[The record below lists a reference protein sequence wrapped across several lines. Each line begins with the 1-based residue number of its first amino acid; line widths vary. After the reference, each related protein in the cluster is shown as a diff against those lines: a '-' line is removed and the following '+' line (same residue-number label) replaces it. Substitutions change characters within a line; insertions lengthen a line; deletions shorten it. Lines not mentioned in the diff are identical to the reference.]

1 MSILTGRKI
10 HSNQWQ
16 VLPFDDD
23 VVKKVNSLASS
34 EGQPNLH
41 DGNVVFGLSL
51 SKPMTNQEIEEFEQI
66 EAENE
71 SNVNDGLGAGEAEIA
86 RDDIHIIPVDDEEY
100 SGDGVLNP
108 ADSELELDPM
118 DNE

>member
-16 VLPFDDD
+16 ALPFDDD
-23 VVKKVNSLASS
+23 VVEKVESLASS
-34 EGQPNLH
+34 EGQQHLH

-51 SKPMTNQEIEEFEQI
+51 SEPMKNQEIEEVEQT

-71 SNVNDGLGAGEAEIA
+71 SNMNDGMGAGEAEI
-86 RDDIHIIPVDDEEY
+86 E
-100 SGDGVLNP
+100 G
-108 ADSELELDPM
+108 
-118 DNE
+118 